1 MNYRK
6 AQVVRREGVQK
17 TILSLR
23 LAVSRLAPY
32 EMNL

>member
-6 AQVVRREGVQK
+6 AQVVRREQVEK
-17 TILSLR
+17 NHSLLR

-32 EMNL
+32 DINL